1 MSIKFRRKL
10 LMSIGALAMACAMP
24 AYALEVGGT
33 KLDDTASVG
42 GKTLVLNGAAM
53 RQILII
59 KIYAIGLYVEK
70 KSTSAAEILA
80 ATGPKRIALHMQ
92 REVNSD
98 EFGQLFITAM
108 NKNSTKEEKA
118 KVVTQTTSFGEI
130 FADVGVVKKGDVF
143 WLDWVPGKGTVLALN
158 GKQVG
163 DPLPDHAFYQSVARI
178 WLGSNPPQ
186 SNIKPALLGEK

>member
-24 AYALEVGGT
+24 AYALEVGGA
-33 KLDDTASVG
+33 KFDDTASVG

-53 RQILII
+53 RQILLF
-59 KIYAIGLYVEK
+59 KVYGIGLYVEK
-70 KSTSAAEILA
+70 KSSNAAEIVA
-80 ATGPKRIALHMQ
+80 ATGPKRITLIMQ

-98 EFGQLFITAM
+98 EFGQLFITSM

-118 KVVTQTTSFGEI
+118 KVVAQTTAFGEI
-130 FADVGVVKKGDVF
+130 FTDVGVVKKGDIF
-143 WLDWVPGKGTVLALN
+143 LLDWVPSKGTVLYLN

-163 DPLPDHAFYQSVARI
+163 NPLPDHAFYQSVLRI
-178 WLGSNPPQ
+178 WLGGNPPQ